1 MEPHWKSVLPDSP
14 SPEEFGVSPD
24 RMPALIAR
32 YLADQDSL
40 NRLLQAPF
48 SALRRERMRGFLA
61 EWRQTLERLPFDTLT
76 QADRVDWF
84 LLRSRMDTELRE
96 LEQEERSL
104 ASTASLLPFLDSLV
118 ALEEDRLALSDVDA
132 EAAAEMLDCIAAQ
145 VQELRHSFQID
156 PQSLCRAAV
165 MEAIRVL
172 VRMQL
177 VLKSWFTFY
186 FGYDP
191 LFTWWVEKPYA
202 ALAESLSDYS
212 AFLRNAAGGS
222 EEEAILGSRIGRDVL
237 TEELRAAQIVHTPEE
252 LIAAGQAEMHWC
264 REELRRAAQEMGHG
278 DDWRA
283 ALEQV
288 KREHVAPGRQPA
300 LVRDLAWES
309 MDYIE
314 AEDLMTVPPLAREC
328 WRMEMMSPERQK
340 INPFFLGGESII
352 VSFPTQEME
361 QAQKRMSLRG
371 NNRAFARATVQH
383 EMIPG
388 HRLQAFYQERWRP
401 YRRMFYTPF
410 WTEGWTLHWEMLLWE
425 RGFARTPEER
435 IGMLFWRQHRG
446 ARVLFSLGFHLGQM
460 TAAECVQML
469 VEEVGHERDN
479 ALAEV
484 RRSLEGGYDPLYQ
497 CAYLIGGLQMHALY
511 QDLVGTG
518 RLSSREFHEAV
529 LRENCMPL
537 ATLRALLTGQELCRN
552 FQPEWRFLRNG
563 K

>member
-1 MEPHWKSVLPDSP
+1 MKPHSH

-40 NRLLQAPF
+40 NRLLQVPF
-48 SALRRERMRGFLA
+48 SAVRRGRMRGFLA
-61 EWRQTLERLPFDTLT
+61 GGRQTLERLPFATLT
-76 QADRVDWF
+76 QADRVDWL
-84 LLRSRMDTELRE
+84 LLRSRMDAELRE
-96 LEQEERSL
+96 MEQEERSL
-104 ASTASLLPFLDSLV
+104 AVTASLLPFIDGLV
-118 ALEEDRLALSDVDA
+118 ALEENRLALNDVDA
-132 EAAAEMLDCIAAQ
+132 EAAAETLDCAAAR
-145 VQELRHSFQID
+145 VQELRLSFQDD
-156 PQSLCRAAV
+156 PQSLCRAEV

-172 VRMQL
+172 ARMPPM
-177 VLKSWFTFY
+177 LKSWFTFY
-186 FGYDP
+186 HSYDP

-202 ALAESLSDYS
+202 VLAESLADYS
-212 AFLRNAAGGS
+212 SSLRSAAGGS
-222 EEEAILGSRIGRDVL
+222 GEEAILGSPIGRDAL
-237 TEELRAAQIVHTPEE
+237 MEELQAAQIVYTPEE

-264 REELRRAAQEMGHG
+264 REELRRAAREMGHG

-300 LVRDLAWES
+300 LVRDLAREA

-314 AEDLMTVPPLAREC
+314 AEDLITVPPLAREC

-340 INPFFLGGESII
+340 INPFFLGGESIT

-361 QAQKRMSLRG
+361 QPQKRMSLRG

-383 EMIPG
+383 ELIPG

-401 YRRMFYTPF
+401 YRQMFYTPF

-425 RGFARTPEER
+425 RGFAQTPEER

-484 RRSLEGGYDPLYQ
+484 RRSFEGGYDPLYQ

-518 RLSSREFHEAV
+518 RLSSRNFHEAV

-537 ATLRALLTGQELCRN
+537 ATLRALMMGEPLTRD
-552 FQPEWRFLRNG
+552 FRPEWRFLPSA
-563 K
+563 